1 MKVASEYLEVC
12 ERLFSVAYVVA
23 KAAVAAVRKSV
34 AEVAFCG
41 RLGTCAE
48 PPRIPSLCDCRR
60 VTTREECRI
69 TVDFY
74 RSLQRRRQVSA
85 DAYIPYRSRRG
96 ELVFWPVESL

>member
-1 MKVASEYLEVC
+1 VKVVWEYLEVC
-12 ERLFSVAYVVA
+12 ERLFSAACVA

-48 PPRIPSLCDCRR
+48 PPLYDRRR

-74 RSLQRRRQVSA
+74 STGLRNGVGRSLQTL
-85 DAYIPYRSRRG
+85 IFPI
-96 ELVFWPVESL
+96 ELVEEN